1 MRRLLKK
8 VKKALEESQKEGK
21 DTKQIEIEKNDLVEK
36 LNYIKVYYNALIII
50 LLLNLKFFPKDKKYI
65 SIFTKE
71 KNENAEKM
79 RQGITNSI
87 KTMLSKVKQQKYSLS
102 KPKKE
107 DLNLPHPERRVKKA
121 DPFFIEESELEKID
135 IKSIKK
141 Y

>member
-1 MRRLLKK
+1 
-8 VKKALEESQKEGK
+8 
-21 DTKQIEIEKNDLVEK
+21 
-36 LNYIKVYYNALIII
+36 
-50 LLLNLKFFPKDKKYI
+50 
-65 SIFTKE
+65 
-71 KNENAEKM
+71 M

-135 IKSIKK
+135 IKNLILETDAPYLSPIPFRGKRNESSYTIYIAKKLAEIKNLRLEEVAQITTQNAK
-141 Y
+141 QLFSLEM